1 MNIGN
6 EAQFQIYQMRLN
18 GRYRGE
24 PLCISHEDWVARAKE
39 ALSPEAFW
47 YLAGGSGRGETMR
60 ANEEAF
66 AKWRIVP
73 RVFRDVAERDLAVE
87 LFGERL
93 PYPVLLAPIGVQSI
107 LHPNG
112 ERAACRGAARL
123 GVPYIV
129 SSASTYRMEDIAQA
143 APDATLWF
151 QLYWS
156 RDRAVTESF
165 VRRAEATGCKAIVV
179 TLDTPMMA
187 WRERDLERA
196 YLPFLLGEG
205 LGNYLSDPAFRSRL
219 RRPPEEDPTSAILL
233 WTQIFGNPS
242 LTWADFDW
250 LRQTTKLPLLLKGI
264 LHPDDA
270 EEAFRRGVDG
280 IIVSNHGGRQVDG
293 AVAALDALVSIR
305 SRLGPDRVV
314 LMDGGIRRG
323 ADVFKAI
330 ALGAN
335 AVLVGRLYGYG
346 LAVDGER
353 GVETVVRH
361 LLADF
366 DLTMALAGHASVASI
381 DARALTPAK
390 AP

>member
-6 EAQFQIYQMRLN
+6 EAQFQIYQMRLT
-18 GRYRGE
+18 GQYRDE
-24 PLCISHEDWVARAKE
+24 ALCISVEDWVARARE
-39 ALSPEAFW
+39 VLSPEAFW
-47 YLAGGSGRGETMR
+47 YLAGASGRGETMR

-73 RVFRDVAERDLAVE
+73 RVFRDVSDRDLSLE

-107 LHPNG
+107 LHADG
-112 ERAACRGAARL
+112 EVAAARGAAKL
-123 GVPYIV
+123 GLPYIV
-129 SSASTYRMEDIAQA
+129 SSASTMSLETIAEK
-143 APDATLWF
+143 APGATLWF

-156 RDRAVTESF
+156 RDRDVAQSF
-165 VRRAEATGCKAIVV
+165 VRRAEAAGCKALVV

-205 LGNYLSDPAFRSRL
+205 LGNYVSDPAFRAKL
-219 RRPPEEDPTSAILL
+219 RRSPEEDPAGAILL
-233 WTQIFGNPS
+233 WTQIFGNPG
-242 LTWADFDW
+242 LTWDDLEW
-250 LRQTTKLPLLLKGI
+250 LREETDLPLLLKGI

-270 EEAFRRGVDG
+270 EEAFRRGADG

-293 AVAALDALVSIR
+293 AVASLDALVAIR
-305 SRLGPDRVV
+305 ERVGREKVV
-314 LMDGGIRRG
+314 LMDGGVRRG
-323 ADVFKAI
+323 SDVVKAM
-330 ALGAN
+330 ALGAT

-353 GVETVVRH
+353 GVETVLRY

-366 DLTMALAGHASVASI
+366 DLTMALSGHRSLSAL
-381 DARALTPAK
+381 DANALAHS
-390 AP
+390 

>member
-6 EAQFQIYQMRLN
+6 EAQFQIYQMRLT
-18 GRYRGE
+18 GQYGGD
-24 PLCISHEDWVARAKE
+24 PLCISMEDWVARARE
-39 ALSPEAFW
+39 VLSPEAFW

-73 RVFRDVAERDLAVE
+73 RVFRDVSDRDLSIE

-107 LHPNG
+107 LHADG
-112 ERAACRGAARL
+112 EAAAARGAAKL
-123 GVPYIV
+123 GLPYIV
-129 SSASTYRMEDIAQA
+129 SSASTMSLETIAEK
-143 APDATLWF
+143 APGATLWF

-156 RDRAVTESF
+156 RDRDVAQSF
-165 VRRAEATGCKAIVV
+165 VRRAEAAGCKALVV

-205 LGNYLSDPAFRSRL
+205 LGNYLSDPAFRAKL
-219 RRPPEEDPTSAILL
+219 RRPPEEDPASAILL
-233 WTQIFGNPS
+233 WTQIFGHPG
-242 LTWADFDW
+242 LTWDDLDW
-250 LRQTTKLPLLLKGI
+250 LRETTDLPLLLKGI

-270 EEAFRRGVDG
+270 EEAFRRGADG

-293 AVAALDALVSIR
+293 AVASLDALVAIR
-305 SRLGPDRVV
+305 ERVGREKVV
-314 LMDGGIRRG
+314 LMDGGVRRG
-323 ADVFKAI
+323 SDVVKAL

-335 AVLVGRLYGYG
+335 AVLVGRLYAYG

-353 GVETVVRH
+353 GVETVLRY

-366 DLTMALAGHASVASI
+366 DLTMALSGHRSLSTLDANPL
-381 DARALTPAK
+381 ARA
-390 AP
+390 

>member
-6 EAQFQIYQMRLN
+6 EAQFQIYQMRLT
-18 GRYRGE
+18 GQYGGD
-24 PLCISHEDWVARAKE
+24 PLCISMEDWVARARE
-39 ALSPEAFW
+39 VLSPEAFW

-73 RVFRDVAERDLAVE
+73 RVFRDVSVRDLSIE

-107 LHPNG
+107 LHADG
-112 ERAACRGAARL
+112 EVAAVRGAAKVGL
-123 GVPYIV
+123 PYIV
-129 SSASTYRMEDIAQA
+129 SSASTMPLETIAEK
-143 APDATLWF
+143 APGATLWF

-156 RDRAVTESF
+156 RDRDVAQSF
-165 VRRAEATGCKAIVV
+165 VRRAEAAGCKALVV

-205 LGNYLSDPAFRSRL
+205 LGNYLSDPAFRAKL
-219 RRPPEEDPTSAILL
+219 RRPPEEDPASAILL
-233 WTQIFGNPS
+233 WTQIFGNPG
-242 LTWADFDW
+242 LTWDDLDW
-250 LRQTTKLPLLLKGI
+250 LRQTTDLPLLLKGI

-270 EEAFRRGVDG
+270 EEAFRRGADG
-280 IIVSNHGGRQVDG
+280 IVVSNHGGRQVDG
-293 AVAALDALVSIR
+293 AVASLDALAVIR
-305 SRLGPDRVV
+305 QRVGPDRVV

-323 ADVFKAI
+323 SDVVKAL

-335 AVLVGRLYGYG
+335 AVLVGRLYAYG
-346 LAVDGER
+346 LAVDGDR
-353 GVETVVRH
+353 GVETVLRY

-366 DLTMALAGHASVASI
+366 DLTMALSGHSSLSTLDANAL
-381 DARALTPAK
+381 ARA
-390 AP
+390 